1 MAFGSVLLLK
11 VEPEGLPLPNVKM
24 ITWRR
29 LLHQPD
35 GALNHDIYL
44 RMAVDVAAEGWAH
57 FDYVKIPEYRWGIFV
72 APQVEGRTIG
82 FGKHKGQ
89 AVWNEV
95 PGEYRS
101 SLRRLIVTQGDTEPA
116 FVEQQRMLGLT

>member
-11 VEPEGLPLPNVKM
+11 VDPEGFPLPNVKM

-29 LLHQPD
+29 RLYRPD

-44 RMAVDVAAEGWAH
+44 RMVVDVAADGWAH
-57 FDYVKIPEYRWGIFV
+57 FDYVKMP
-72 APQVEGRTIG
+72 
-82 FGKHKGQ
+82 
-89 AVWNEV
+89 
-95 PGEYRS
+95 EYRS
-101 SLRRLIVTQGDTEPA
+101 SLRHLIVTQGDTEPV